1 MKIALRKKFLRI
13 LPAAPA
19 ILFLQVF
26 LFSQTGSSA
35 SNDELLKVRERVW
48 RAWFQG
54 DTKTLEKL
62 MPPGSVVISDGEEK
76 WKNQD
81 DVIRTS
87 IEFHDK
93 GGKLI
98 RLEFPHTDVQHF
110 GDVAV
115 VWSSFVLETES
126 DGRRSSSAG
135 RATEIFVWRDGH
147 WLNPGWHTSST
158 K

>member
-1 MKIALRKKFLRI
+1 MKMDLWKKMLRI
-13 LPAAPA
+13 LRVALA
-19 ILFLQVF
+19 ILL
-26 LFSQTGSSA
+26 LPTLLLSQAGSSA
-35 SNDELLKVRERVW
+35 SNDELLKVREQVW

-54 DTKTLEKL
+54 DAKTLEKL
-62 MPPGSVVISDGEEK
+62 VPSGTIVISDGEEK

-87 IEFHDK
+87 VEFHDK

-110 GDVAV
+110 GDVAI
-115 VWSSFVLETES
+115 VWSGFVLDTEL

-135 RATEIFVWRDGH
+135 RATEIFVWRDSH
-147 WLNPGWHTSST
+147 WTNPGWHTSST

>member
-1 MKIALRKKFLRI
+1 MRIDLWKKMLRI
-13 LPAAPA
+13 LGVAPA
-19 ILFLQVF
+19 IIFLPAF
-26 LFSQTGSSA
+26 LLPQARSPVSD
-35 SNDELLKVRERVW
+35 DELLKVREQVW

-54 DTKTLEKL
+54 DAKTLEQL
-62 MPPGSVVISDGEEK
+62 VPPGTIVISDGEVK

-87 IEFHDK
+87 VEFHDK
-93 GGKLI
+93 GGKLL

-110 GDVAV
+110 GDVAI
-115 VWSSFVLETES
+115 VWSSFVLETEL

-147 WLNPGWHTSST
+147 WTNPGWHTSST